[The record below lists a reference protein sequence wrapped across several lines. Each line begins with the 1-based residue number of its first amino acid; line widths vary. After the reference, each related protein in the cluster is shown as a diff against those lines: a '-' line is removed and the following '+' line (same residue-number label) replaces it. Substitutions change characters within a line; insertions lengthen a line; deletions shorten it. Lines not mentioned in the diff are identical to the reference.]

1 MLISAFFVLVSLIL
15 LAYWFRYTCV
25 LILSAKPARD
35 FAAQVA
41 VTNRLSFPSV
51 QQTLEGGVALAELD
65 TLRRQLDRDYTL
77 LTCLMRHGAQFRE
90 IGESLE
96 HRMLMLDFAI
106 MKRAFSFRQSRETL
120 REMANIV
127 QHFANQMGEHA
138 AAGAMA

>member
-35 FAAQVA
+35 YAAQVA
-41 VTNRLSFPSV
+41 MTNRLNFPRI
-51 QQTLEGGVALAELD
+51 QQSLEVGVHTSELEALC
-65 TLRRQLDRDYTL
+65 RQLDRDYTL

-90 IGESLE
+90 IGQSLE
-96 HRMLMLDFAI
+96 DRMLMLDFAL
-106 MKRAFSFRQSRETL
+106 MKRTFSVRRSAEAV
-120 REMANIV
+120 REMASIV

-138 AAGAMA
+138 SAMA

>member
-51 QQTLEGGVALAELD
+51 QQTLEAGVALAELN
-65 TLRRQLDRDYTL
+65 TLCRQLDRDYTL

-106 MKRAFSFRQSRETL
+106 MKRAFSFRESRETL

>member
-15 LAYWFRYTCV
+15 LAYWFRYTCL

-35 FAAQVA
+35 YAAQVA
-41 VTNRLSFPSV
+41 VTNRLSFPRV
-51 QQTLEGGVALAELD
+51 QQSLEAGVQPSDLEALC
-65 TLRRQLDRDYTL
+65 RQLDRDYTL

-90 IGESLE
+90 IGQSLE
-96 HRMLMLDFAI
+96 DRMLMLDFAI
-106 MKRAFSFRQSRETL
+106 MKRTFSMRRSVDAV

-138 AAGAMA
+138 AAMA

>member
-1 MLISAFFVLVSLIL
+1 MLISAFFILVSLIL
-15 LAYWFRYTCV
+15 LGYWFRYTCV

-35 FAAQVA
+35 YAAQVA
-41 VTNRLSFPSV
+41 LTNRLAFPHV
-51 QQTLEGGVALAELD
+51 QQALDAGVVPAELEA
-65 TLRRQLDRDYTL
+65 LCRQLDRDYTL

-96 HRMLMLDFAI
+96 DRMLMLDFAI
-106 MKRAFSFRQSRETL
+106 MKRTFSLRRNCEAL

-138 AAGAMA
+138 AAMA

>member
-1 MLISAFFVLVSLIL
+1 MLISAFFILVSLIL

-35 FAAQVA
+35 YAAQVA
-41 VTNRLSFPSV
+41 VTNRLSFPRI
-51 QQTLEGGVALAELD
+51 QQSLDVDVAFAELD
-65 TLRRQLDRDYTL
+65 TLCRQLDRDYTL

-90 IGESLE
+90 IGQSLE
-96 HRMLMLDFAI
+96 DRMLMLDFAI
-106 MKRAFSFRQSRETL
+106 MKRAFSMRRSREAL

-138 AAGAMA
+138 AAAAMA